1 MRRYVKR
8 VGMVKENDDQMKLI
22 KENLEH
28 ELYAKEYLITL
39 VRPDRIP
46 TPRGFNSLLFLDHC
60 LWSLF

>member
-1 MRRYVKR
+1 M
-8 VGMVKENDDQMKLI
+8 KENDDQMKLI